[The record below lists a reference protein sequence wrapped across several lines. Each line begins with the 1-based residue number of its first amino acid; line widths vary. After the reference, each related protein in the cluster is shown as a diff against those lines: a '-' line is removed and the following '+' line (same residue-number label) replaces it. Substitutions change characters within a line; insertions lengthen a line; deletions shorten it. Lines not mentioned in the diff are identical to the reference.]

1 MAENELQIR
10 RDQALVQR
18 LLAGDEEAFEQLSEE
33 CLGGLYRFALTRL
46 DHDEQLAREM
56 FQSTLATAFET
67 LEAYRGEAPLLSWLC
82 GICRFKIGSLH
93 RTRRRRPREVELD
106 AGGELGAVFESLTST
121 GGDPE
126 EQLRRKELTTLV
138 HLVLDQL
145 PERSGRV
152 LEWKYLEGL
161 PVQEIADRLQVGLK
175 AAESL
180 LSRARPAFRAAF
192 QKLHRDVE
200 GGFRGLR
207 LVPSTRSG

>member
-10 RDQALVQR
+10 SDRALVQR
-18 LLAGDEEAFEQLSEE
+18 LLQGDEGAFEQLSEE

-67 LEAYRGEAPLLSWLC
+67 LEAYRGEATLLSWLC

-93 RTRRRRPREVELD
+93 RTRRRRREVALD
-106 AGGELGAVFESLTST
+106 ADGDLGAVLASITAS

-126 EQLRRKELTTLV
+126 EQLRRRELTTLV
-138 HLVLDQL
+138 HLALDQM
-145 PERSGRV
+145 PERHRRA

-161 PVQEIADRLQVGLK
+161 PVQEIAGRLQVGLK
-175 AAESL
+175 AAESI

-200 GGFRGLR
+200 GGYRGLR
-207 LVPSTRSG
+207 LVTARRSG